1 MKMYDNTEDE
11 DKNVSYTFTDKSVSD
26 TLKAFRS
33 NLKFFSSTKKD
44 IAQHAFLNWYDIA
57 VYDGEHENISMKMI
71 EAVTTKDRF
80 RDAIKSGYAPLMLP
94 NFDDVENYIV
104 DRSDEQFIYIVY
116 CDDRKTVWDVINGD
130 DITW

>member
-1 MKMYDNTEDE
+1 MKMYNDTGDE
-11 DKNVSYTFTDKSVSD
+11 EKNVSYTFTNKRLDKNIKV
-26 TLKAFRS
+26 
-33 NLKFFSSTKKD
+33 FSSTKKE

-57 VYDGEHENISMKMI
+57 VYDGEHENISLEMI

-80 RDAIKSGYAPLMLP
+80 RDAMKNGYAPIMLP

-104 DRSDEQFIYIVY
+104 DCSDEQFIYIVY

-130 DITW
+130 DINW

>member
-1 MKMYDNTEDE
+1 
-11 DKNVSYTFTDKSVSD
+11 
-26 TLKAFRS
+26 
-33 NLKFFSSTKKD
+33 
-44 IAQHAFLNWYDIA
+44 
-57 VYDGEHENISMKMI
+57 
-71 EAVTTKDRF
+71 
-80 RDAIKSGYAPLMLP
+80 MLP